1 MTIQDYRWA
10 LNHLFNGLEDAKM
23 TLNPRKVGKD
33 EIIYLRDEYLTQSNR
48 TKSNLI
54 KILLG
59 FLKWAGNTEIAKLRI
74 SFGDTSP
81 RNIRWLTDEEATAVR
96 LNAVGIERII
106 VHCELDLG
114 MRRVEVLRLKVS
126 DFHRGRNDRNNQI
139 YVHGKGR
146 NGGKFRQISW
156 HPRTDEVLEE
166 YLRIRDSVIEKARK
180 KNPAVKIPENLLIYE
195 RGGKLFAYQKTAVD
209 NFLKYLGER
218 LGFEFSNHDLR
229 RTCGR
234 MMYRAGVTLEEIAR
248 IFGHSDTRT
257 TAHYIGLDFD
267 DMNAAMTRYSQ
278 YQDFLVVPRMV
289 QNELSQSFGGQ
300 SGI

>member
-33 EIIYLRDEYLTQSNR
+33 EIVYLRDEYLTQSNR

-59 FLKWAGNTEIAKLRI
+59 FLRWAGNTEIAKLRI

-81 RNIRWLTDEEATAVR
+81 KNIRWLTDEEATAVR
-96 LNAVGIERII
+96 LNAVGIEKII
-106 VHCELDLG
+106 THCELDLG
-114 MRRVEVLRLKVS
+114 MRRIEVLRLKVS
-126 DFHRGRNDRNNQI
+126 DFHSGRVRQI
-139 YVHGKGR
+139 YIHGKGR
-146 NGGKFRQISW
+146 NGGKYRQISW
-156 HPRTDEVLEE
+156 HPETARILDE
-166 YLRIRDSVIEKARK
+166 YLSIRDKEIERARK

-195 RGGKLFAYQKTAVD
+195 RGGKLNAYQKTAVD
-209 NFLKYLGER
+209 NFLKNLGER

-234 MMYRAGVTLEEIAR
+234 MMYRAGVHLEEIAR

-257 TAHYIGLDFD
+257 TAHYIGLDFE
-267 DMNAAMTRYSQ
+267 DMNAAMARYAQ
-278 YQDFLVVPRMV
+278 YQNFLIVPRMV
-289 QNELSQSFGGQ
+289 QNEVSQIKSGQ

>member
-1 MTIQDYRWA
+1 LARPRWSLDQEVAKYLSVLEDGGRSPMTIQDYRWA

-23 TLNPRKVGKD
+23 NLNPRKVGKD

-54 KILLG
+54 KIFLG
-59 FLKWAGNTEIAKLRI
+59 FLRWAGNTEIAKLRI

-81 RNIRWLTDEEATAVR
+81 KNIRWLTDEEATAVR

-114 MRRVEVLRLKVS
+114 MRRVEVLRLKVN
-126 DFHRGRNDRNNQI
+126 DFHSGRVRQI
-139 YVHGKGR
+139 YIHGKGR

-156 HPRTDEVLEE
+156 HPETARILDE
-166 YLRIRDSVIEKARK
+166 YLSIRDKEIERARK
-180 KNPAVKIPENLLIYE
+180 KNPAVEIPESLLIYE
-195 RGGKLFAYQKTAVD
+195 RGGKLSAYQKTAVD
-209 NFLKYLGER
+209 NFLKNLGER

-234 MMYRAGVTLEEIAR
+234 MMYRAGVR
-248 IFGHSDTRT
+248 
-257 TAHYIGLDFD
+257 
-267 DMNAAMTRYSQ
+267 
-278 YQDFLVVPRMV
+278 PRRDR
-289 QNELSQSFGGQ
+289 
-300 SGI
+300 